1 VRLSRLAALLTCS
14 AAAGAGPAVP
24 ARLAARLD
32 SAADEVVA
40 RVRVPSEQR
49 PVGEVR
55 LLRRG
60 DADVVQTLLY
70 TKVLSRVVG
79 EIRKKELANWPAP
92 PGRADATRYVDA
104 LAATQERLWKA
115 LPTDP
120 KADRRQK
127 LWIEFVL
134 APDAAFVAIG
144 RFEMAAEEPV
154 RVALREPLVWL
165 EPTRDYVRANM
176 RLIAADSFHVAGADL
191 ESLLAPLVLLRG
203 EAAAA
208 DPARERV
215 P

>member
-1 VRLSRLAALLTCS
+1 VRLSRLAALLACTAT
-14 AAAGAGPAVP
+14 AAAAGPAVP

-32 SAADEVVA
+32 SASDEVVA

-55 LLRRG
+55 LVRRG

-70 TKVLSRVVG
+70 TKLLSRVVG

-92 PGRADATRYVDA
+92 PARADATRYVEA
-104 LAATQERLWKA
+104 LAATQERLWKQ

-144 RFEMAAEEPV
+144 RFEMAGSGEPV
-154 RVALREPLVWL
+154 RVVEREPLVWL
-165 EPTRDYVRANM
+165 EPTRGYVRANM
-176 RLIAADSFHVAGADL
+176 RLIAADSFHVEGADL
-191 ESLLAPLVLLRG
+191 DALLAPLVLLRG
-203 EAAAA
+203 E
-208 DPARERV
+208 
-215 P
+215 